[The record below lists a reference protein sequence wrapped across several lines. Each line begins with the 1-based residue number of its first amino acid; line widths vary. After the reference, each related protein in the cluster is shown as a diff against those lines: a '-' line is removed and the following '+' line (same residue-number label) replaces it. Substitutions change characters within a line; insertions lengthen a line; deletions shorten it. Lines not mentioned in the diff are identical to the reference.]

1 LPGLEPPLRETSI
14 TAGAGTLLAT
24 PGTRA
29 GPALMPDAGSGRGG
43 LVVNER
49 AAAGGNGGHGMP
61 GRLDS
66 AIGSPTRGGTGA
78 TTGVGEVGMLS
89 VRPGTGGVGE
99 GLATFARPLGG
110 YQVTPPY
117 PESARRLGIQGV
129 AQLRFEV
136 LPTGRVGSV
145 LVDRSA
151 GHPDL
156 DRAAVDAV
164 RQWRFEPARRGS
176 EPVAVWVT
184 LPVRFELR

>member
-1 LPGLEPPLRETSI
+1 
-14 TAGAGTLLAT
+14 
-24 PGTRA
+24 
-29 GPALMPDAGSGRGG
+29 
-43 LVVNER
+43 
-49 AAAGGNGGHGMP
+49 MP

-66 AIGSPTRGGTGA
+66 GIGSATRGGTNA
-78 TTGVGEVGMLS
+78 VTALGEVGMLS
-89 VRPGTGGVGE
+89 VQPGAGGPGA

-110 YQVTPPY
+110 YQVTPAY

-136 LPTGRVGSV
+136 LATGRVGSV

-156 DRAAVDAV
+156 DRAAVDAI

-176 EPVAVWVT
+176 DPVAVWVT

>member
-1 LPGLEPPLRETSI
+1 
-14 TAGAGTLLAT
+14 
-24 PGTRA
+24 
-29 GPALMPDAGSGRGG
+29 
-43 LVVNER
+43 
-49 AAAGGNGGHGMP
+49 
-61 GRLDS
+61 
-66 AIGSPTRGGTGA
+66 
-78 TTGVGEVGMLS
+78 
-89 VRPGTGGVGE
+89 
-99 GLATFARPLGG
+99 
-110 YQVTPPY
+110 VTPPY

-136 LPTGRVGSV
+136 LPTGRVGSI